1 MKLER
6 FTEKAQEAFQEAQE
20 IMHDQHHTQLDVEHI
35 FLAMLRQREGLTA
48 RAIVRLAV
56 DADLVAQRVERELE
70 KSPKVYGQ
78 YGYGNQVYI
87 TPRTQRLVKR
97 AEDEANAF
105 VKVLQEQRERILK
118 TRTKHDREF
127 EQLAFGFADHELRQL
142 RDNRS
147 YWDKRL
153 ARIERDLE
161 LEPAAI
167 RRTFEVATA
176 PRIEPAGA
184 IVLWPLEATR

>member
-1 MKLER
+1 LHDEVLELVAEWDPADPAR
-6 FTEKAQEAFQEAQE
+6 RLRVLNATKTDMALADLETSLRERLPTVDEALKRQLR
-20 IMHDQHHTQLDVEHI
+20 TQLP
-35 FLAMLRQREGLTA
+35 
-48 RAIVRLAV
+48 
-56 DADLVAQRVERELE
+56 ADVAQLKDRLEAVAAERAERA
-70 KSPKVYGQ
+70 KGQ
-78 YGYGNQVYI
+78 LG
-87 TPRTQRLVKR
+87 KR

-118 TRTKHDREF
+118 TRTKHDSEF

-153 ARIERDLE
+153 GRIERDLE
-161 LEPAAI
+161 LEPDAI

-184 IVLWPLEATR
+184 IVLWPLQAGGQG

>member
-1 MKLER
+1 
-6 FTEKAQEAFQEAQE
+6 
-20 IMHDQHHTQLDVEHI
+20 
-35 FLAMLRQREGLTA
+35 
-48 RAIVRLAV
+48 
-56 DADLVAQRVERELE
+56 
-70 KSPKVYGQ
+70 
-78 YGYGNQVYI
+78 
-87 TPRTQRLVKR
+87 
-97 AEDEANAF
+97 

-118 TRTKHDREF
+118 TRTKHDSDF

-153 ARIERDLE
+153 TRIERDLE

-184 IVLWPLEATR
+184 IVLWPLQAGGQA

>member
-1 MKLER
+1 MAQLKDRLE
-6 FTEKAQEAFQEAQE
+6 
-20 IMHDQHHTQLDVEHI
+20 V
-35 FLAMLRQREGLTA
+35 LAAE
-48 RAIVRLAV
+48 
-56 DADLVAQRVERELE
+56 
-70 KSPKVYGQ
+70 
-78 YGYGNQVYI
+78 
-87 TPRTQRLVKR
+87 R
-97 AEDEANAF
+97 AERATAQLGQRAEEEANAF
-105 VKVLQEQRERILK
+105 VKVLREQRERILK
-118 TRTKHDREF
+118 TRTKHDSEF
-127 EQLAFGFADHELRQL
+127 EQLAFGFADQELRQL

-184 IVLWPLEATR
+184 IVLWHLEAAR

>member
-1 MKLER
+1 MALLKDRLEALASER
-6 FTEKAQEAFQEAQE
+6 AERAKAQ
-20 IMHDQHHTQLDVEHI
+20 L
-35 FLAMLRQREGLTA
+35 G
-48 RAIVRLAV
+48 
-56 DADLVAQRVERELE
+56 
-70 KSPKVYGQ
+70 
-78 YGYGNQVYI
+78 
-87 TPRTQRLVKR
+87 KR

-105 VKVLQEQRERILK
+105 VKVLREQRERILK
-118 TRTKHDREF
+118 TRTKHDSEF

-147 YWDKRL
+147 YWDRRL

-184 IVLWPLEATR
+184 IVLWPQQVSP

>member
-1 MKLER
+1 MSKVPPAPTLSKGCVVHCR
-6 FTEKAQEAFQEAQE
+6 S
-20 IMHDQHHTQLDVEHI
+20 QH
-35 FLAMLRQREGLTA
+35 
-48 RAIVRLAV
+48 
-56 DADLVAQRVERELE
+56 DLVLE
-70 KSPKVYGQ
+70 
-78 YGYGNQVYI
+78 
-87 TPRTQRLVKR
+87 
-97 AEDEANAF
+97 D
-105 VKVLQEQRERILK
+105 QRERILK
-118 TRTKHDREF
+118 TRTKHDSEL

-184 IVLWPLEATR
+184 IVLWPLEGTR

>member
-1 MKLER
+1 MALADLETSLR
-6 FTEKAQEAFQEAQE
+6 ERLPAVEETIQHQLRGQLPGDVAQLKDRLEALATERAERAKAQ
-20 IMHDQHHTQLDVEHI
+20 
-35 FLAMLRQREGLTA
+35 LA
-48 RAIVRLAV
+48 
-56 DADLVAQRVERELE
+56 
-70 KSPKVYGQ
+70 
-78 YGYGNQVYI
+78 
-87 TPRTQRLVKR
+87 KR
-97 AEDEANAF
+97 ADDEANAF
-105 VKVLQEQRERILK
+105 VKVLEEQRERILK
-118 TRTKHDREF
+118 TRTKHDSEF

-161 LEPAAI
+161 LEPAVI

-184 IVLWPLEATR
+184 IVLWPLQVAP